1 MLFAIFSKAL
11 RVRFS
16 SRGFRP
22 PLSGKEEFPHPLT
35 QTHPDVSD
43 VSPVSNLSV
52 PPPGKPVFEIDKSF
66 DPALAGRLSI
76 PLP

>member
-1 MLFAIFSKAL
+1 MLLAIFSKAL

-16 SRGFRP
+16 SKGFRP
-22 PLSGKEEFPHPLT
+22 ALSGKEEFPYPLM

-52 PPPGKPVFEIDKSF
+52 PPPGKPVFGIDKWF
-66 DPALAGRLSI
+66 DLALARRLSI
-76 PLP
+76 SLP